1 MTTYTVYRSDD
12 SGKATQ
18 RLTLEEAAQALLT
31 ADGHDYEIRLEDGT
45 VGGKWPRFVLW
56 ITQFSRNSP
65 LGSRP
70 MVASRFIGASHA
82 DIYEQVIGD
91 PWHGFEAIPDAAYSA
106 YMHEF
111 LAASE
116 EERTT

>member
-12 SGKATQ
+12 SGNATQ

-45 VGGKWPRFVLW
+45 AGSKWPRFVLW

-82 DIYEQVIGD
+82 EIYEAVLSEE
-91 PWHGFEAIPDAAYSA
+91 WHGFQAVPDADYDLNFA
-106 YMHEF
+106 ER
-111 LAASE
+111 LTDSE
-116 EERTT
+116 EEPTT

>member
-18 RLTLEEAAQALLT
+18 RLTLEEAARSLLT
-31 ADGHDYEIRLEDGT
+31 ADGFDYEIRLEDGT
-45 VGGKWPRFVLW
+45 AGSKWPRFVLW

-82 DIYEQVIGD
+82 EIHALVISEE
-91 PWHGFEAIPDAAYSA
+91 WHGFQAIPDA
-106 YMHEF
+106 EF
-111 LAASE
+111 DANFAERLADTDS
-116 EERTT
+116 